1 VLSRSKHWL
10 SPPYWPFGYWG
21 NTEKVL
27 RETPPSCINLPA
39 KSFPFS
45 EKVFMPP
52 SPWGKVASLIFPRG
66 YGQYGWDGTR
76 ERGREGGGSLERRCL
91 LITDDADVVEIS
103 SVLIRFP
110 YSCGEEAQALWPRP
124 DPQVNNDLSISVRNP

>member
-1 VLSRSKHWL
+1 MLSRSKHWL

-52 SPWGKVASLIFPRG
+52 SPWGKVAILIFRFDF
-66 YGQYGWDGTR
+66 GQLVGPTASAATTWSGP
-76 ERGREGGGSLERRCL
+76 
-91 LITDDADVVEIS
+91 
-103 SVLIRFP
+103 VL
-110 YSCGEEAQALWPRP
+110 Q
-124 DPQVNNDLSISVRNP
+124 